1 MRKRFASGRGF
12 IHMLAWIFILPGLYF
27 TSYYNYL
34 LFHSLAEMFS
44 IIVACGIFMI
54 VWNSRAF
61 IDNNYLLFIGISY
74 LFIGG
79 LDLVHVFAYKGM
91 GIFKGYGAN
100 LPTQFW
106 IAARYT
112 ESVSLLIAPFFLNR
126 KVKFYFLFS
135 VYSLSFAIL
144 LTSIFAGVFPDCY
157 VEGSGLTTFK
167 IASEYLICLIL
178 AGSIFFLYQQ
188 RSNFDK
194 NIFSLLVL
202 SIIATI
208 IAELFF
214 TFYISVYGLSNLVG
228 HYFKIISFI
237 LIYKA
242 IIETGL
248 VKPYSLLFRNL
259 KQNEETLQEEQKRLK
274 EALARVKT
282 LSGLLP
288 ICSVCKKI
296 RDDQGYWN
304 QIEKYLEEHSEAEFS
319 HGICPNCAKDIYPQ
333 LKLDD

>member
-1 MRKRFASGRGF
+1 MNKRFSGGRGI
-12 IHMLAWIFILPGLYF
+12 IHLLAWVLTLPGLYF

-61 IDNNYLLFIGISY
+61 IDNNYLLFIGVSY

-91 GIFKGYGAN
+91 DIFKGYGAD

-126 KVKFYFLFS
+126 KFNIYFLFA
-135 VYSLSFAIL
+135 VYSPIAIL
-144 LTSIFAGVFPDCY
+144 MTAIFVGVFPDCF
-157 VEGSGLTTFK
+157 VEGSGLTPFK
-167 IASEYLICLIL
+167 IASEYMICIIL
-178 AGSIFFLYQQ
+178 VGAIFLLYQQ

-194 NIFSLLVL
+194 NIFTLLAL

-214 TFYISVYGLSNLVG
+214 TFYISVYGISNLVG

-242 IIETGL
+242 IIQTGL

-259 KQNEETLQEEQKRLK
+259 KQSEEKLREEQTRLK
-274 EALARVKT
+274 EALAQVKT

-304 QIEKYLEEHSEAEFS
+304 QIENYLHEHSGAEFT
-319 HGICPNCAKDIYPQ
+319 HGICPNCAKELYPQ
-333 LKLDD
+333 LKIED